1 MNKDKILRRLKEY
14 ETSRDILLRQLSTIT
29 NKIDEYRKMFEWCE
43 EHDGDDEC

>member
-14 ETSRDILLRQLSTIT
+14 ETSRDILLRQLSTIV
-29 NKIDEYRKMFEWCE
+29 NKIDEYRKMLEWCE